1 MDELKL
7 RLSTKFMK
15 GMIAKFISK
24 AIFKKVGVNPDIQL
38 NEIEV
43 EMKDGK
49 MRIHIS
55 MDGEIDEKSLV
66 KALQLVDLD

>member
-7 RLSTKFMK
+7 KLSTNFMK
-15 GMIAKFISK
+15 GMIAKVISK
-24 AIFKKVGVNPDIQL
+24 AIFKKVGVKPDIQL

-49 MRIHIS
+49 LRVHIS
-55 MDGEIDEKSLV
+55 MDGEMDEKSFL
-66 KALQLVDLD
+66 KALNLVDLD

>member
-24 AIFKKVGVNPDIQL
+24 AIFKKVGVNPGIQL